1 VETRLNMMVGVMS
14 VSEIIIIII
23 MIIKLWIS
31 SHIAKETW
39 IRKSKMMKKNAEI
52 ASRIGMNLKFRGRNF
67 IRREECK
74 PSVIIFSGY
83 LKDEKF
89 NQ

>member
-1 VETRLNMMVGVMS
+1 MRNLKVETRLNMMVGVMS
-14 VSEIIIIII
+14 VSEIIIII

-39 IRKSKMMKKNAEI
+39 IWKSKMMKKNEEI
-52 ASRIGMNLKFRGRNF
+52 TSRIGMNLKFRGRNF

-74 PSVIIFSGY
+74 PSVIIFLGI
-83 LKDEKF
+83 
-89 NQ
+89 

>member
-1 VETRLNMMVGVMS
+1 MKVETRLNMMVGVMS
-14 VSEIIIIII
+14 VSEKLIII

-31 SHIAKETW
+31 SHIAKATW

-74 PSVIIFSGY
+74 PSVIIFLGI
-83 LKDEKF
+83 
-89 NQ
+89 

>member
-1 VETRLNMMVGVMS
+1 MRNLKVETRLNMMVGVMS
-14 VSEIIIIII
+14 VSEKIIII

-52 ASRIGMNLKFRGRNF
+52 ASQIGMNLKFWGWNF

-74 PSVIIFSGY
+74 PSVMIFLGI
-83 LKDEKF
+83 
-89 NQ
+89 

>member
-1 VETRLNMMVGVMS
+1 MMRNLKVETRLNMMVGVMS
-14 VSEIIIIII
+14 VSEIIIII

-39 IRKSKMMKKNAEI
+39 IRKSKMMKKNEEI
-52 ASRIGMNLKFRGRNF
+52 TSRIGMNLKFRGRNF

-74 PSVIIFSGY
+74 PSVIIFLGI
-83 LKDEKF
+83 
-89 NQ
+89 

>member
-14 VSEIIIIII
+14 VSEIIIII

-39 IRKSKMMKKNAEI
+39 IRKSKMMKKNEEI

-74 PSVIIFSGY
+74 PSVIIFLGI
-83 LKDEKF
+83 
-89 NQ
+89 

>member
-14 VSEIIIIII
+14 VSEIIIII

-52 ASRIGMNLKFRGRNF
+52 ASWIGMNFKFRGRNF

-74 PSVIIFSGY
+74 PSVIIFLSI
-83 LKDEKF
+83 
-89 NQ
+89 

>member
-1 VETRLNMMVGVMS
+1 METRLNMMVGVMS
-14 VSEIIIIII
+14 VSEIIIII

-39 IRKSKMMKKNAEI
+39 IRKSKMMKKNEEI
-52 ASRIGMNLKFRGRNF
+52 ASRIGMNLKFRGQNF

-74 PSVIIFSGY
+74 PSVIIFLGI
-83 LKDEKF
+83 
-89 NQ
+89 

>member
-14 VSEIIIIII
+14 VSEIIIII

-74 PSVIIFSGY
+74 PSVIIFLGI
-83 LKDEKF
+83 
-89 NQ
+89 

>member
-1 VETRLNMMVGVMS
+1 MRNLKVETRLNMMVGVMS
-14 VSEIIIIII
+14 VSEKLIII

-74 PSVIIFSGY
+74 PSVIIFLGI
-83 LKDEKF
+83 
-89 NQ
+89 